1 MKILGITI
9 LIFVL
14 LTSFSVGMD
23 VLLGFD
29 LKTSIKNA
37 VNPFL
42 VMEVA
47 EIAIFCFLLMIWAF
61 RLTRSFY
68 KKK

>member
-9 LIFVL
+9 LILVL

-47 EIAIFCFLLMIWAF
+47 EIIIFCFLLMIWAF